1 MTVLVFNPDL
11 VLGRTSAMRLASIQ
25 RLASHQIWLRAE
37 GVNRFSGRYIYQRE
51 TEDRDSDSQKL
62 IRHCLKHAPRFVVS
76 IEPNGKK
83 MTTTKYVDGFV
94 IPLQKGKID
103 LYRTMAEK
111 ACRIWKEHGA
121 LEFRECVGD
130 DLDVKDQ
137 VPFPQLAGTKP
148 DETVIFSWIVFE
160 SRESRDQ
167 VNARVMA
174 DPRIKEMCDESNSPF
189 DFKRMAYGG
198 FKVLVD
204 A

>member
-1 MTVLVFNPDL
+1 
-11 VLGRTSAMRLASIQ
+11 
-25 RLASHQIWLRAE
+25 
-37 GVNRFSGRYIYQRE
+37 
-51 TEDRDSDSQKL
+51 
-62 IRHCLKHAPRFVVS
+62 
-76 IEPNGKK
+76 
-83 MTTTKYVDGFV
+83 MTTPKYVDGFV
-94 IPLQKGKID
+94 IPLQKYKID
-103 LYRTMAEK
+103 LYRTVAEK

-174 DPRIKEMCDESNSPF
+174 DPRINELCDQSNSPF

>member
-1 MTVLVFNPDL
+1 
-11 VLGRTSAMRLASIQ
+11 
-25 RLASHQIWLRAE
+25 
-37 GVNRFSGRYIYQRE
+37 
-51 TEDRDSDSQKL
+51 
-62 IRHCLKHAPRFVVS
+62 
-76 IEPNGKK
+76 

-94 IPLQKGKID
+94 IPLQKDKID
-103 LYRTMAEK
+103 LYRTVAEK

-174 DPRIKEMCDESNSPF
+174 DPWINELCDQSNSPF